1 MPKEQSPGKPTTRRY
16 SAEEKA
22 AAVRMVRTLRAE
34 LGTEQGTVQRVAR
47 QLGYGVESVRTW
59 VRQADIDEGLAPG
72 VTTAESKRVQEL
84 EQENREL
91 KRANEI
97 LKRAAKFL
105 RGGARPPTQEIVE
118 FIDANREE
126 FGVEPICTV
135 LRSAGLQVALST
147 YYDTKARVPSARALR
162 DAVLGPALCQLW
174 KDNYCVYGARK
185 LWKTARRE
193 GHDVGRDQVARLMRA
208 AGIEGVRRGKRVRTT
223 KPDPAAARHPD
234 LVKRNFTATAPNQ
247 LWVTDLT
254 FVPTWAGVAY
264 VCFIIDAYSRMI
276 VGWRVASHMRT
287 SMVLDALE
295 MARWSRGNMLPG
307 LRCHSDA
314 GSQFT
319 SIRYGERLAEI
330 GAVPSIG
337 TVGDSFD
344 NALAETVN
352 GYYKAELIYGPARSR
367 PWKTVEDVE
376 LATLSWVHWHNTSR
390 LHSYLGDI
398 PPAEFEAAF
407 YDAYRTDQPLIG
419 IQ

>member
-1 MPKEQSPGKPTTRRY
+1 MPKEQSAGKPTTRRY
-16 SAEEKA
+16 SPEEKA

-34 LGTEQGTVQRVAR
+34 LGTEQGTVARVAR
-47 QLGYGVESVRTW
+47 QLGYGVESVRSW
-59 VRQADIDEGLAPG
+59 VRQADVDEGLAPG
-72 VTTAESKRVQEL
+72 VSTAEAARIKEL

-105 RGGARPPTQEIVE
+105 RGGARPPTQEIVA
-118 FIDANREE
+118 FVDANRDE

-135 LRSAGLQVALST
+135 LRSAGVSMAPST
-147 YYDTKARVPSARALR
+147 YYDAKTRPLSARAQR
-162 DAVLGPALCQLW
+162 DAALGPALVGLW
-174 KDNYCVYGARK
+174 EDNYQVYGARK
-185 LWKTARRE
+185 LWKAARRA

-208 AGIEGVRRGKRVRTT
+208 SGIEGARRGKRVKTT
-223 KPDPAAARHPD
+223 RSDRAADRHPD
-234 LVKRNFTATAPNQ
+234 LVKRTFTAAAPNR

-264 VCFIIDAYSRMI
+264 VCFLIDAFSRMI

-287 SMVLDALE
+287 TMVLDAIE
-295 MARWSRGNMLPG
+295 MARWSRGILLPG
-307 LRCHSDA
+307 LTCHSDA

-337 TVGDSFD
+337 SIGDSFD

-352 GYYKAELIYGPARSR
+352 GYYKAELIYGPARNG

-376 LATLSWVHWHNTSR
+376 LATLGWVHWHNTTR
-390 LHSYLGDI
+390 LHGYLDDL

-407 YDAYRTDQPLIG
+407 YDAQRSDQSLVE

>member
-59 VRQADIDEGLAPG
+59 VRQVDIDEGLAPG
-72 VTTAESKRVQEL
+72 VTTSESKKVKEL
-84 EQENREL
+84 EQEIREL

-105 RGGARPPTQEIVE
+105 RGGARPPTQEIVD
-118 FIDANREE
+118 FIDDNRGE

-147 YYDTKARVPSARALR
+147 YYDAKARVPSARALR

-185 LWKTARRE
+185 LWKTARRD

-223 KPDPAAARHPD
+223 KADPAAARHPD
-234 LVKRNFTATAPNQ
+234 LVHRNFAAAAPNQ

-264 VCFIIDAYSRMI
+264 VCFIIDAHSRMI

-295 MARWSRGNMLPG
+295 MARWSRGTTLQD
-307 LRCHSDA
+307 LICHSDA

-398 PPAEFEAAF
+398 PPTEFEAAF